1 MKNSLEKVEASG
13 SFEGYNFYLSNLAT
27 LPSMKGSLVSE
38 ISKGSHLLDPDNHL
52 NQKERILH
60 VLSANLHQGTTEIS
74 LDDGW
79 EEVDVGNHYDKVYAL
94 VSPKK
99 SKARTPANFH
109 KQYLEMGQWPEMK
122 FEDQVGLR
130 DKYSK
135 LKNKLRR
142 TQIEQIRYSNPPP
155 CKKCTVYQQKNI
167 ATKEA
172 LSEALMMSNSL
183 LREVK
188 RLEDEIASEE
198 IRNRNYEENRASY
211 RKYHSRKTVSFV
223 GTNPFSY

>member
-1 MKNSLEKVEASG
+1 MKHSCEKVEVSE

-27 LPSMKGSLVSE
+27 LPSMKGSLISE
-38 ISKGSHLLDPDNHL
+38 VSKGNSLLDAENHL
-52 NQKERILH
+52 NQKERIIQ

-79 EEVDVGNHYDKVYAL
+79 EDVDVGNAYDKVYAL

-109 KQYLEMGQWPEMK
+109 KQYLENGQWPEMK
-122 FEDQVGLR
+122 FEDQIKLR
-130 DKYSK
+130 DRYSK

-142 TQIEQIRYSNPPP
+142 TQIEQIRYSDPPQ
-155 CKKCTVYQQKNI
+155 CKKCNMYRQKNR

-211 RKYHSRKTVSFV
+211 GKYHHRKTVSFV
-223 GTNPFSY
+223 IPNAFSY